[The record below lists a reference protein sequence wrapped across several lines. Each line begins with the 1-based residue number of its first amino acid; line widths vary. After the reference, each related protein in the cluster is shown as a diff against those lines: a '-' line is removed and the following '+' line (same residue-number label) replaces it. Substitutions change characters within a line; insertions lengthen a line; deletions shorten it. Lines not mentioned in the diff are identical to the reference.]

1 MLTKEQI
8 EILSVFRKDITNK
21 FTFKEIKEK
30 SRKNSNNLIQLA
42 IKNFKKLDI
51 VKSDKIG
58 NVIIYYLNLDNNL
71 TISYLSIIEQLKI
84 KNEKKLPKETL
95 NAIQKNILKKT
106 EFFIF
111 LVFGSYAKG
120 KTTEKSDLDIVIL
133 TQNKVLKKE
142 IMPYIETIKRRELLH
157 IHYEIFTRDEFLKML
172 KVEQENVGKEIYRNN
187 FIYYGV
193 EQYYNLIK
201 NVTVS

>member
-8 EILSVFRKDITNK
+8 EIFSIFRENISKK

-42 IKNFKKLDI
+42 IKTFKKLDI
-51 VKSDKIG
+51 IKSDKIG

-71 TISYLSIIEQLKI
+71 TISYLSLIEQIKI
-84 KNEKKLPKETL
+84 NNEQRLPKDIL

-106 EFFIF
+106 EFFIL

-120 KTTEKSDLDIVIL
+120 KVTEKSDLDVAVL
-133 TQNKVLKKE
+133 TPNKALKKE
-142 IMPYIETIKRRELLH
+142 SVPYIETIKRRELLH
-157 IHYEIFTRDEFLKML
+157 IHYEVFTRDEFLEML
-172 KVEQENVGKEIYRNN
+172 KVEQENVGKEIFRNN
-187 FIYYGV
+187 FIYYGA

-201 NVTVS
+201 KVTIG